1 MAERR
6 AEEAARERRYINS
19 KPINKAKQKRLTV
32 ARQTQTEL
40 LLQDLSVYSMD
51 DAQII
56 CMSATIGRTMQ
67 RQLMQILDDP
77 SVDAAATLVTS
88 DTDERVK
95 SKNAERRK
103 SILLPVGLKH
113 RYCVE
118 VEDDGVAKD
127 RHWCCSSHWLYTS
140 LWRCCHTKLSN
151 SAVSNCYVIA
161 SYPQQRLSIAMQQLC
176 HGLAKSFSCRHVV
189 HNTMCA

>member
-56 CMSATIGRTMQ
+56 CTSATIGRTMQ
-67 RQLMQILDDP
+67 RQLMQILDAP
-77 SVDAAATLVTS
+77 SADAAATLVTG
-88 DTDERVK
+88 DTDARVK

-103 SILLPVGLKH
+103 SVLLPVGLKH

-118 VEDDGVAKD
+118 VEDDGVAND
-127 RHWCCSSHWLYTS
+127 RHWCCSSH
-140 LWRCCHTKLSN
+140 
-151 SAVSNCYVIA
+151 
-161 SYPQQRLSIAMQQLC
+161 
-176 HGLAKSFSCRHVV
+176 
-189 HNTMCA
+189 